1 MISVGLHRA
10 ATSAGGLRGRPSV
23 AFRGKSMARSMVP
36 SGRHAS
42 DSRRVAPAIVKND
55 RIPSGVK
62 LRALPFLWCS
72 LALFLGGCPKRQA
85 PTRIV
90 YVPSPPPAATQASA
104 AGAPPMVIEEPAP
117 PEEPPAPSP
126 QPTTNPEPAQ
136 RRRRVLRREAPAAA
150 PENTPETTEPLT
162 PQVPSQVPSL
172 EPRESSAQEAA
183 LRRQIQGL
191 QDDVRQ
197 RIAKLSRAG
206 LSGADRKTL
215 DDARTFF
222 AQSTRALND
231 ADLQRALN
239 LARKA
244 SLLVSALEP

>member
-1 MISVGLHRA
+1 
-10 ATSAGGLRGRPSV
+10 
-23 AFRGKSMARSMVP
+23 
-36 SGRHAS
+36 
-42 DSRRVAPAIVKND
+42 
-55 RIPSGVK
+55 
-62 LRALPFLWCS
+62 
-72 LALFLGGCPKRQA
+72 
-85 PTRIV
+85 
-90 YVPSPPPAATQASA
+90 
-104 AGAPPMVIEEPAP
+104 MVIEEPAP

-126 QPTTNPEPAQ
+126 QPTTQPEPA
-136 RRRRVLRREAPAAA
+136 RRRHVLRREAPAAA
-150 PENTPETTEPLT
+150 TEETPAATEPPPT
-162 PQVPSQVPSL
+162 PQVPSL

-183 LRRQIQGL
+183 LRRQLQAL

-215 DDARTFF
+215 EDARTFF

>member
-1 MISVGLHRA
+1 
-10 ATSAGGLRGRPSV
+10 
-23 AFRGKSMARSMVP
+23 
-36 SGRHAS
+36 
-42 DSRRVAPAIVKND
+42 
-55 RIPSGVK
+55 
-62 LRALPFLWCS
+62 
-72 LALFLGGCPKRQA
+72 
-85 PTRIV
+85 
-90 YVPSPPPAATQASA
+90 
-104 AGAPPMVIEEPAP
+104 MVIEEPAA
-117 PEEPPAPSP
+117 PEEPPAPLP
-126 QPTTNPEPAQ
+126 QPTSPPEPARRP
-136 RRRRVLRREAPAAA
+136 RRRLRTEPPTAAA
-150 PENTPETTEPLT
+150 ENTPETTEPPPT
-162 PQVPSQVPSL
+162 PQVPSL

-222 AQSTRALND
+222 AQSTRALSD

>member
-1 MISVGLHRA
+1 MPRLWSIISRKDSRKIFRPAGFRNMGCRA
-10 ATSAGGLRGRPSV
+10 GACPGQCRPLGRPYIPIGTLL
-23 AFRGKSMARSMVP
+23 RRW
-36 SGRHAS
+36 SG
-42 DSRRVAPAIVKND
+42 ND
-55 RIPSGVK
+55 RIPSGMK

-72 LALFLGGCPKRQA
+72 LALFIGGCPKRQA

-90 YVPSPPPAATQASA
+90 YVPSPPPPAVTQAPA
-104 AGAPPMVIEEPAP
+104 AGTPTMVIEEPAP
-117 PEEPPAPSP
+117 PEPPATTPP
-126 QPTTNPEPAQ
+126 PTPPTKPAR
-136 RRRRVLRREAPAAA
+136 RRRRVLQTEPPAAA
-150 PENTPETTEPLT
+150 PANAPETTEP
-162 PQVPSQVPSL
+162 PAPPVPSL
-172 EPRESSAQEAA
+172 EPRESSVEETA

-222 AQSTRALND
+222 AQSARALNEG
-231 ADLQRALN
+231 DLQRALT

-244 SLLVSALEP
+244 SLLVSALER

>member
-1 MISVGLHRA
+1 
-10 ATSAGGLRGRPSV
+10 
-23 AFRGKSMARSMVP
+23 
-36 SGRHAS
+36 
-42 DSRRVAPAIVKND
+42 
-55 RIPSGVK
+55 
-62 LRALPFLWCS
+62 
-72 LALFLGGCPKRQA
+72 
-85 PTRIV
+85 
-90 YVPSPPPAATQASA
+90 
-104 AGAPPMVIEEPAP
+104 MVIEEPAP

-150 PENTPETTEPLT
+150 TEETPAATEPPPT
-162 PQVPSQVPSL
+162 PQVPSL

-183 LRRQIQGL
+183 LRRQIQAL

-215 DDARTFF
+215 EDARTFF

>member
-1 MISVGLHRA
+1 M
-10 ATSAGGLRGRPSV
+10 
-23 AFRGKSMARSMVP
+23 
-36 SGRHAS
+36 
-42 DSRRVAPAIVKND
+42 
-55 RIPSGVK
+55 K

-72 LALFLGGCPKRQA
+72 LALFIGGCPKRQA

-90 YVPSPPPAATQASA
+90 YVPSPPPAPTQAPA
-104 AGAPPMVIEEPAP
+104 TGTPAMVIEEPAP
-117 PEEPPAPSP
+117 PEPPAPSP
-126 QPTTNPEPAQ
+126 QPTSHPEPA

-150 PENTPETTEPLT
+150 AENTPKTTEPRT
-162 PQVPSQVPSL
+162 PQVPSL

-222 AQSTRALND
+222 AQSARALND

-244 SLLVSALEP
+244 SLLVLALER

>member
-1 MISVGLHRA
+1 
-10 ATSAGGLRGRPSV
+10 
-23 AFRGKSMARSMVP
+23 
-36 SGRHAS
+36 
-42 DSRRVAPAIVKND
+42 
-55 RIPSGVK
+55 
-62 LRALPFLWCS
+62 
-72 LALFLGGCPKRQA
+72 
-85 PTRIV
+85 
-90 YVPSPPPAATQASA
+90 
-104 AGAPPMVIEEPAP
+104 MVIEEPAP

-126 QPTTNPEPAQ
+126 QPAAQPEPARRP
-136 RRRRVLRREAPAAA
+136 RRRLRTEPPAAA
-150 PENTPETTEPLT
+150 ETTPETTEPAPT
-162 PQVPSQVPSL
+162 PQVPSL
-172 EPRESSAQEAA
+172 EPRESSAQETA

-222 AQSTRALND
+222 AQSTRALD
-231 ADLQRALN
+231 EADLQRALN

>member
-1 MISVGLHRA
+1 
-10 ATSAGGLRGRPSV
+10 
-23 AFRGKSMARSMVP
+23 
-36 SGRHAS
+36 
-42 DSRRVAPAIVKND
+42 
-55 RIPSGVK
+55 
-62 LRALPFLWCS
+62 
-72 LALFLGGCPKRQA
+72 
-85 PTRIV
+85 
-90 YVPSPPPAATQASA
+90 
-104 AGAPPMVIEEPAP
+104 MVIEEPAP

-126 QPTTNPEPAQ
+126 QPTTNPEPA
-136 RRRRVLRREAPAAA
+136 RRRVLRRVAPAAA

-162 PQVPSQVPSL
+162 PQVPSL
-172 EPRESSAQEAA
+172 EPRESSAQQAA

-197 RIAKLSRAG
+197 RIAKLSLAG

>member
-1 MISVGLHRA
+1 
-10 ATSAGGLRGRPSV
+10 
-23 AFRGKSMARSMVP
+23 MVP
-36 SGRHAS
+36 SGRHVL
-42 DSRRVAPAIVKND
+42 DSCRVAPAIVEND
-55 RIPSGVK
+55 KISSDVK

-72 LALFLGGCPKRQA
+72 LALFIGGCPKRQP

-90 YVPSPPPAATQASA
+90 YVPPPQPAATQPSA
-104 AGAPPMVIEEPAP
+104 AETPSMVIEEPAP

-150 PENTPETTEPLT
+150 AESTPETTEPPT
-162 PQVPSQVPSL
+162 PQVPSL

-222 AQSTRALND
+222 AQSTRALNE

>member
-1 MISVGLHRA
+1 
-10 ATSAGGLRGRPSV
+10 
-23 AFRGKSMARSMVP
+23 
-36 SGRHAS
+36 
-42 DSRRVAPAIVKND
+42 
-55 RIPSGVK
+55 
-62 LRALPFLWCS
+62 
-72 LALFLGGCPKRQA
+72 
-85 PTRIV
+85 
-90 YVPSPPPAATQASA
+90 
-104 AGAPPMVIEEPAP
+104 MVIEEPAP

-126 QPTTNPEPAQ
+126 QPTTNPEPA
-136 RRRRVLRREAPAAA
+136 RRRVLRRVAPAAA

-172 EPRESSAQEAA
+172 EPRESSAQQAA

>member
-1 MISVGLHRA
+1 
-10 ATSAGGLRGRPSV
+10 
-23 AFRGKSMARSMVP
+23 
-36 SGRHAS
+36 
-42 DSRRVAPAIVKND
+42 
-55 RIPSGVK
+55 
-62 LRALPFLWCS
+62 
-72 LALFLGGCPKRQA
+72 
-85 PTRIV
+85 
-90 YVPSPPPAATQASA
+90 
-104 AGAPPMVIEEPAP
+104 MVIEEPAP

-126 QPTTNPEPAQ
+126 QPTTNPEPA
-136 RRRRVLRREAPAAA
+136 RRRVLRRVAPAAA
-150 PENTPETTEPLT
+150 PENTPETTEPPT
-162 PQVPSQVPSL
+162 PQVPSL

-222 AQSTRALND
+222 AQSARALND

-244 SLLVSALEP
+244 SLLVLALER